1 MEIQIQKGLPPEA
14 AFIRTEVFIHEQGFC
29 GEFDEIDSRA
39 LHFVLYERGQA
50 AATARLFSQN
60 GEWIIGRVAV
70 LKSFRSR
77 GLGSAIMKRIIT
89 FAQEQGIESLIL
101 HAQCAAVPFYES
113 LGFHCFGNSGEEE
126 GVPHRFMRLTL

>member
-1 MEIQIQKGLPPEA
+1 MQKGLPPDA
-14 AFIRTEVFIHEQGFC
+14 VSIRTAVFIQEQGFC
-29 GEFDEIDSRA
+29 GEFDEIDTSA
-39 LHFVLYERGQA
+39 LHFVLYEQGQA

-60 GEWIIGRVAV
+60 GKWIIGRVAV
-70 LKSFRSR
+70 LKSFRGR

-89 FAQEQGIESLIL
+89 FAREQGIKSLIL

-113 LGFHCFGNSGEEE
+113 LGFHCFGNSDEEE